1 MRIKQLAGICTRISR
16 KMPDCTD
23 ERKNGSRKYYFEN
36 SQLLRAEKAYTETPE
51 KTENTGII

>member
-1 MRIKQLAGICTRISR
+1 
-16 KMPDCTD
+16 MPDCTD

-51 KTENTGII
+51 KSENTGII